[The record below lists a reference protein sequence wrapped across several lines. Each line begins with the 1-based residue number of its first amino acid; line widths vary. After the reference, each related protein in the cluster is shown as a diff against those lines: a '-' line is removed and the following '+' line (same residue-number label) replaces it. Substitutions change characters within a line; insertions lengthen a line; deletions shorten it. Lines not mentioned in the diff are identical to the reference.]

1 MNERINTVIRRLL
14 IIDYKMSIY
23 FVQSQYGQYR
33 SGNKSRSFDRL
44 EGAKAHEYLRV
55 HKGLSFITTVTND
68 PDGEAVFIEVPDK
81 FRKEVISEK
90 NHRHYVKAAIK
101 GSNIEAVS
109 FQQLFSEKEELTYED
124 IIASPFA
131 NVEDIVIRKID
142 RETLRLALCTTETVP
157 SLHERVLKNILPKS
171 TPLIYSFGKGLSF
184 MLKYVIITLVL
195 GSFQSRKELV

>member
-142 RETLRLALCTTETVP
+142 RETLRLALCTLSAYELMIVDALFLSDSPISERELSRRLGVP
-157 SLHERVLKNILPKS
+157 QKTLNNRKKRILNK
-171 TPLIYSFGKGLSF
+171 LRSFF
-184 MLKYVIITLVL
+184 
-195 GSFQSRKELV
+195 

>member
-33 SGNKSRSFDRL
+33 SENKSRSFDRL
-44 EGAKAHEYLRV
+44 EGAKAHKYLRV
-55 HKGLSFITTVTND
+55 HKGLSFITTLTDD

-81 FRKEVISEK
+81 FRKEVVSEK
-90 NHRHYVKAAIK
+90 NHQRYVISAIK

-124 IIASPFA
+124 IIASPYA

-142 RETLRLALCTTETVP
+142 RETLRLALSTLSDYEMMIVDALFLSDSP
-157 SLHERVLKNILPKS
+157 ISERELSRRLGIPQKTLNNRKKRILNK
-171 TPLIYSFGKGLSF
+171 LRSFF
-184 MLKYVIITLVL
+184 
-195 GSFQSRKELV
+195 